1 MIGLALLAL
10 LGYAA
15 RSAAQRPLP
24 DMR

>member
-15 RSAAQRPLP
+15 RSAARRPLP